1 MEPLDLRART
11 RLAVRADISNAAM
24 TLFLE
29 QGFAATTI
37 DQIAETVGISRRS
50 LFRYF
55 TSKEDIAVANVTER
69 GNAVLAALQARDT
82 NEGPWEALRAAVF
95 QAEGFGPTEVT
106 DETLRISR
114 LLRENPSLQGF
125 RLEKQ
130 KQWQELLAP
139 EIAKRL
145 KDVEDPESAAR
156 GIVAAALACVDA
168 AVDIWVARGG
178 TGDVFELFENM
189 VAAVR
194 R

>member
-1 MEPLDLRART
+1 MG
-11 RLAVRADISNAAM
+11 
-24 TLFLE
+24 LFLE
-29 QGFAATTI
+29 QGFAETTI
-37 DQIAETVGISRRS
+37 DQIAEAVAISRRS

-69 GNAVLAALQARDT
+69 GHAVLAALQARDAD
-82 NEGPWEALRAAVF
+82 EGPWEALRAAVF
-95 QAEGFGPTEVT
+95 HAEGFGPIAPT

-114 LLRENPSLQGF
+114 LLRDNPSLQGF

-139 EIAKRL
+139 EIARRL
-145 KDVEDPESAAR
+145 EGVEDPESAAR

-178 TGDVFELFENM
+178 EGDVIGIFESM

-194 R
+194 H